1 MTIPEGETLRSLGGM
16 ILGVRRSVW
25 AGLVLSG
32 VLGAALGVFRE
43 RLFGQMRGWQSAI
56 TEIVSL
62 DWLYQS
68 TVAGLAVVGNALRYF
83 AVLGEGEGYLG
94 WLALAALIL
103 WVLLRG

>member
-1 MTIPEGETLRSLGGM
+1 VALPESETLRSLGGV
-16 ILGVRRSVW
+16 IVGARRSVW
-25 AGLVLSG
+25 ASLGLSG
-32 VLGAALGVFRE
+32 VLGVALGVFR
-43 RLFGQMRGWQSAI
+43 RRVFGQMRGWQSAI

-62 DWLYQS
+62 DWLYQGA
-68 TVAGLAVVGNALRYF
+68 VAGLAVVGNALRYF